1 MLRQR
6 VRGSSCR
13 RRWLPP
19 TVNSCQWRAT
29 QSTITTDFSTPC
41 SRNAEAPTRIARL
54 AAARGMSPTN
64 RFVGLSCLTAL
75 LCLCWGAWAP
85 PAHADT
91 IPVRSAE
98 LLAEEESYVLNA
110 QFDVAFNP

>member
-19 TVNSCQWRAT
+19 TANSCQWWAT

-41 SRNAEAPTRIARL
+41 SRNAESPTRIARL

-64 RFVGLSCLTAL
+64 RFVGLLCLTAL
-75 LCLCWGAWAP
+75 LCLGSGAWAP
-85 PAHADT
+85 AAHADT
-91 IPVRSAE
+91 IPGRSAE
-98 LLAEEESYVLNA
+98 LLAADDSYLLNA
-110 QFDVAFNP
+110 HF